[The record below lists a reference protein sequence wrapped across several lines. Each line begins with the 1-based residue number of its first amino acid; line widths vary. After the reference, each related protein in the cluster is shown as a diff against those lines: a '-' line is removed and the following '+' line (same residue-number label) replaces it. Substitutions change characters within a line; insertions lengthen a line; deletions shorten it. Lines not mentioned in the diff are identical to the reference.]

1 MPQNLDVDLKIYK
14 RCLLQRSFLWE
25 NTAWRLTS
33 TSGLAAIFPQILSAE
48 RVQTN
53 LFHCFYSFCMTSV
66 AMLKAQKKLTYQLS
80 QIHTLE
86 TQRSP
91 RTVLISLKCMPK

>member
-1 MPQNLDVDLKIYK
+1 MTQNLDVDLKIYE
-14 RCLLQRSFLWE
+14 RCLLQGSFLWE

-33 TSGLAAIFPQILSAE
+33 TSGLAAIFLQILSAE

-53 LFHCFYSFCMTSV
+53 VFQCFLQLLYGIPSH
-66 AMLKAQKKLTYQLS
+66 AEGPKKLTYQLS

-91 RTVLISLKCMPK
+91 RTVLISLKC